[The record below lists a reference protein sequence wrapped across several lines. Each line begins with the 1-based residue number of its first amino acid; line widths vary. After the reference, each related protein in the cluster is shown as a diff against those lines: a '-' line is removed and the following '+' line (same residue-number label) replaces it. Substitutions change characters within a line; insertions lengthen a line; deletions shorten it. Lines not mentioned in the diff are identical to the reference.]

1 MATDSPRFG
10 AGRADEPY
18 AVRPSNAEDQQND
31 GSIASLLQEIVGN
44 IQGIIRSEVRLAKAE
59 VTEDAT
65 SMGKAAGML
74 VAGAVLGIYALGIL
88 FLCIIYALNGP
99 LPDWAAAL
107 IVGLVVAAAAGI
119 LAKIGLNRIKS
130 VNPAP
135 DKTIDSVKEDI
146 QWVKQQ
152 TR

>member
-1 MATDSPRFG
+1 
-10 AGRADEPY
+10 
-18 AVRPSNAEDQQND
+18 
-31 GSIASLLQEIVGN
+31 
-44 IQGIIRSEVRLAKAE
+44 
-59 VTEDAT
+59 
-65 SMGKAAGML
+65 MGKAAGML

-88 FLCIIYALNGP
+88 LLFAVYALAGP
-99 LPDWAAAL
+99 LPDWLAAL
-107 IVGLVVAAAAGI
+107 IVGVVVAIIAAV
-119 LAKIGLNRIKS
+119 LVKVGLDRVKS

>member
-1 MATDSPRFG
+1 MTERQFG
-10 AGRADEPY
+10 GGGRADQPY
-18 AVRPSNAEDQQND
+18 PSD
-31 GSIASLLQEIVGN
+31 GESRGSEHNSATIAGLLQEIVSN
-44 IQGIIRSEVRLAKAE
+44 IQNIIRSEVRLAKAE
-59 VTEDAT
+59 IREDAT
-65 SMGKAAGML
+65 SMARAAGML

-88 FLCIIYALNGP
+88 LLFVVYALRGP

-107 IVGLVVAAAAGI
+107 IVGIAVAAIAGI
-119 LAKIGLNRIKS
+119 LVMVGLKKIKS

-135 DKTIDSVKEDI
+135 EQTIDSIKEDV